1 MGRKPADLD
10 PFCDEIV
17 EEFAEGIHEE
27 QREAT
32 ATAS

>member
-10 PFCDEIV
+10 AFCDKSIEQ
-17 EEFAEGIHEE
+17 FAEGIHEE